1 MISGG
6 QFDTS
11 ILDINSHRR
20 SGIVEIVNGER
31 YVFFQIENYEW
42 TGEDNI
48 VVIYWM
54 SGGGATNGG
63 YNGGYITK
71 LMDGS
76 EEVLGFSAT
85 TEWQGSEG
93 VVGEKASIA
102 FTTLRG

>member
-1 MISGG
+1 
-6 QFDTS
+6 
-11 ILDINSHRR
+11 
-20 SGIVEIVNGER
+20 
-31 YVFFQIENYEW
+31 
-42 TGEDNI
+42 
-48 VVIYWM
+48 M
-54 SGGGATNGG
+54 SGDGATNGG

-102 FTTLRG
+102 FTTLREPN